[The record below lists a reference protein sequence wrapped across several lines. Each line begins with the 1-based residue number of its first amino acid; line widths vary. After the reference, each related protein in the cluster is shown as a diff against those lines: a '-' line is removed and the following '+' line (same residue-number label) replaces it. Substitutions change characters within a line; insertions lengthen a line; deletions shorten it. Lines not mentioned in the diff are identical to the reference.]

1 MSFVLCLLCI
11 LLIPLATAGLSLIHQ
26 GLGRSRSAAHTM
38 VATLCVLAVT
48 AIVFVFIGYSVVGF
62 NGGPAHAFLLAGTSW
77 NWAGAEPLFSRG
89 IHFDGSP
96 SALVLC
102 FQLFAVGLAGIIPL
116 GTGSDRWRLGPI
128 CVSSAL
134 LAAITYPLF
143 AHWTW
148 SGGWLAHLG
157 VNFGLGAGLVDA
169 GGSGVIQALG
179 GLTALSIA
187 WIIGPRRGKF
197 SEDGVAA
204 AIPGHNIVLVLF
216 GCLLAL
222 IGWIALN
229 AAGAMLFYGTSIVEV
244 PRILINTVLA
254 ASASCLGTV
263 LTTRFRYGKPDASL
277 IANGW
282 IAGLVA
288 SSAGCV
294 FVSPAAAIAIGFV
307 AGASVMYLV
316 EFLELKLHI
325 DDPGGAI
332 SVHGGA
338 GLWGLLAA
346 GIFGKIPA
354 LSGGGQ
360 MLAQVIGVA
369 ALLGFMLPL
378 IYGLNVLVDR
388 LMRQRVDA
396 DGDRQ
401 GMDVRELG
409 AGAYPEFVVHGD
421 EFLPR

>member
-1 MSFVLCLLCI
+1 MSFVLCLIFI
-11 LLIPLATAGLSLIHQ
+11 LLMPLAIAGLALIHQ

-38 VATLCVLAVT
+38 VATLCVLAVISIT
-48 AIVFVFIGYSVVGF
+48 FALIGFSVAGF
-62 NGGPAHAFLLAGTSW
+62 NGGSAHTFVLAGASW
-77 NWAGAEPLFSRG
+77 DWVGAEPLFGHG
-89 IHFDGSP
+89 IHFDGTP
-96 SALVLC
+96 AALVLC
-102 FQLFAVGLAGIIPL
+102 FQLVAVSLAGIIPL
-116 GTGSDRWRLGPI
+116 STGSDRWRLAPI

-134 LAAITYPLF
+134 MAAVTFPLF

-157 VNFGLGAGLVDA
+157 ANFGLGAGFVDA

-187 WIIGPRRGKF
+187 WIIGARRGKF
-197 SEDGVAA
+197 SEDGMAA

-222 IGWIALN
+222 VGWIALN
-229 AAGAMLFYGTSIVEV
+229 SAGAMLFYGTSIIEI
-244 PRILINTVLA
+244 PRILINTLLG

-282 IAGLVA
+282 IAGLV
-288 SSAGCV
+288 SGSAGCV
-294 FVSPAAAIAIGFV
+294 FISPGAAIVIGFV

-316 EFLELKLHI
+316 EFLELTLHI

-332 SVHGGA
+332 SVHGVA

-346 GIFGKIPA
+346 GIFENIPS
-354 LSGGGQ
+354 LSGSGQ

-378 IYGLNVLVDR
+378 IHGLNLLVDR
-388 LMRQRVDA
+388 FTKQRVDA